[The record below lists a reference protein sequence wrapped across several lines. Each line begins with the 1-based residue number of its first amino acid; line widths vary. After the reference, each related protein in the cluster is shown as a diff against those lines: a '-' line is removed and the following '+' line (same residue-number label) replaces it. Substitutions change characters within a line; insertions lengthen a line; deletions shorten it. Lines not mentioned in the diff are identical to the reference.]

1 MELILVLAAIGAM
14 LWITVALV
22 RGWIPLRAL
31 TYPTLVAALAIV
43 VGSVF
48 GREFV
53 AIDIGP
59 LPLTLDRVLW
69 AWMVMLF
76 ARLWF
81 RGGLRMPR
89 WDATDGFV
97 ALLLIVLTVSTLA
110 HDFATREYLPLTRLL
125 FFNLMPIGIY
135 FVVRSAPVT
144 DRQLQWIIYGLYGFG
159 IYLAVTAIAEWR
171 NIPQLIFPSYIADI
185 QYSEFLGRARG
196 PFLNPVVDGIFQ
208 IVGLIAG
215 FSLWRKAGMAARGLL
230 ASTYLLF
237 ALGVFATFTRSV
249 WVSFAVAVALALWVP
264 ANMRQRGGLMIC
276 GAAAIAL
283 FLALFSD
290 EITAFK
296 RDRNVTEAEMAESM
310 HLRPLLAEVAWSMF
324 RERPIWGHG
333 FGQYSDAKR
342 LYHQDLTDSP
352 LKKVLPYM
360 QHNVVLSYMTET
372 GSVGTIALLGVM
384 LLFARTSWRRF
395 GSSRTDSSMR
405 TIGLLGLVM
414 VACYLINGMF
424 HDVSIMP
431 MVGSLYF
438 FLLGLNNHPGVAQKQ
453 EAETEST
460 LRLAA

>member
-14 LWITVALV
+14 LWVTVALV
-22 RGWIPLRAL
+22 RGWISLRAL
-31 TYPTLVAALAIV
+31 TCPTLVAAVAIV

-48 GREFV
+48 GREFI
-53 AIDIGP
+53 AIDLGP
-59 LPLTLDRVLW
+59 LPLTLDRILW
-69 AWMVMLF
+69 AWMVVLF
-76 ARLWF
+76 ASLWC
-81 RGGLRMPR
+81 RGGFRMPR

-97 ALLLIVLTVSTLA
+97 ALLMVVLTASTLV
-110 HDFATREYLPLTRLL
+110 HDFTTREYLPLTRLL

-144 DRQLQWIIYGLYGFG
+144 ERQLQWIICGVYGFG

-171 NIPQLIFPSYIADI
+171 NIPQLIFPSYIADVS
-185 QYSEFLGRARG
+185 YAEFLGRARG

-215 FSLWRKAGMAARGLL
+215 LSLWRKAGGAIRVLL
-230 ASTYLLF
+230 ASSYFLF

-264 ANMRQRGGLMIC
+264 ANTRQRGGLMIC
-276 GAAAIAL
+276 GAMAVAL

-290 EITAFK
+290 EIIAFK
-296 RDRNVTEAEMAESM
+296 RDRNVTEAEMAESV

-324 RERPIWGHG
+324 RQQPIWGHG

-342 LYHQDLTDSP
+342 LYHQELTDSP

-360 QHNVVLSYMTET
+360 QHNVVLSYVTET
-372 GSVGTIALLGVM
+372 GSIGTIALIGV
-384 LLFARTSWRRF
+384 LVLFARRSWKRF
-395 GSSRTDSSMR
+395 GRSPADSAMR
-405 TIGLLGLVM
+405 TIGLMGLVM
-414 VACYLINGMF
+414 VACYFINGMF

-438 FLLGLNNHPGVAQKQ
+438 FLLGLNNHPGPAPYG
-453 EAETEST
+453 AEELESQ
-460 LRLAA
+460 LRRAA